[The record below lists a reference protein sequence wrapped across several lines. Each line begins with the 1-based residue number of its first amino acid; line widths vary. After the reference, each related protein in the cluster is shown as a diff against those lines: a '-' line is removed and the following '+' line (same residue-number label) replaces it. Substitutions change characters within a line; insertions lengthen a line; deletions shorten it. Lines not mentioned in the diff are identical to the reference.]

1 MKIALVSHNT
11 PDHPWDKFGVRAQ
24 WMPGEFVVHAITGY
38 LPGLSR
44 VEINEWKL
52 NVLTS
57 FIAEHKDQFIK

>member
-1 MKIALVSHNT
+1 MKIALVRHNT
-11 PDHPWDKFGVRAQ
+11 PNHPWDKFA
-24 WMPGEFVVHAITGY
+24 AITGY

-57 FIAEHKDQFIK
+57 FIVEHKDQFIK